1 MLPLENNPLHS
12 SILPNRIRREWL
24 NFWILDQRTMWDK
37 AQNQGRVS
45 TDEGSI
51 QEKIKDRKDQNQNGI
66 LVLDHN
72 LIISMLWKRSIGKF
86 LFIFFNLVFKFLF

>member
-72 LIISMLWKRSIGKF
+72 LITSMLWKRSIGKF
-86 LFIFFNLVFKFLF
+86 

>member
-12 SILPNRIRREWL
+12 SILPNHIRREWP
-24 NFWILDQRTMWDK
+24 NFWILDQRTMLVK
-37 AQNQGRVS
+37 VQNQGRAL

-51 QEKIKDRKDQNQNGI
+51 QEKTKDRKDQNQNGI
-66 LVLDHN
+66 LVLGLN

-86 LFIFFNLVFKFLF
+86 

>member
-24 NFWILDQRTMWDK
+24 NFWIRDQRTMLVK
-37 AQNQGRVS
+37 VQNQGRAL

-51 QEKIKDRKDQNQNGI
+51 QEKTKDRKDQNQNGI
-66 LVLDHN
+66 LE
-72 LIISMLWKRSIGKF
+72 
-86 LFIFFNLVFKFLF
+86 